1 MQLTVSAQRGAVVV
15 APAGRIDHAS
25 AEAFAAALKP
35 HLDRCKA
42 GADALIVDMSG
53 VDYISSVGLR
63 ALMVAAKQAEAQA
76 GRIAVAALSPM
87 VREVFEISRFDMVF
101 RVYGRLDEA
110 LAGEGGGG

>member
-1 MQLTVSAQRGAVVV
+1 MLTVSAQRGAVVV

-25 AEAFAAALKP
+25 AETFAVALQP

-42 GADALIVDMSG
+42 GEPALIVDMSG

-63 ALMVAAKQAEAQA
+63 ALMMAAKQAEAQA
-76 GRIAVAALSPM
+76 GRIAIAALNPM

-101 RVYGRLDEA
+101 KVYASLDEA
-110 LAGEGGGG
+110 LSEHGGGG